1 MNTNVGDFSK
11 FDASLAPL
19 LRKLNKHVSLTPLET
34 HQLQQLVVRK
44 EEFRK
49 GAEVVMRG
57 SHHEEIHIIEEGWAS
72 QDILLEDGQ
81 ICIIGFLLPGD
92 TTEINSSL
100 TPKSDFAVKALTPL
114 KTARIPAKD
123 FKEVLAGNP
132 NLTKAFS
139 LVKLTGEAI
148 DRELLVNITAK
159 PAEERIASLLC
170 ELAFR
175 ATNVRADEHVSLHIP
190 LTQADLGRA
199 LGLSAVHVNRV
210 MKRLRQQGL
219 VAVTSGNV
227 TVLDWPALAEYSG
240 FRSDYLVKYQMDPEE
255 SLAMVTPKDA
265 S

>member
-1 MNTNVGDFSK
+1 MNTNVGNLSQ
-11 FDASLAPL
+11 FDSSLAPL
-19 LRKLNKHVSLTPLET
+19 LRKLSKHVSLTPLET
-34 HQLQQLVVRK
+34 HQLQQLVIRK

-49 GAEVVMRG
+49 GAEVIERG

-81 ICIIGFLLPGD
+81 ICIVGFLLPGD

-100 TPKSDFAVKALTPL
+100 TPRSDYAVKALTPL
-114 KTARIPAKD
+114 KTVRIASKEL
-123 FKEVLAGNP
+123 KEVLAGNP

-139 LVKLTGEAI
+139 LIKLTGEAI

-159 PAEERIASLLC
+159 PAEERIANLLC
-170 ELAFR
+170 ELVFR
-175 ATNVRADEHVSLHIP
+175 ASNVQPDETLPLQAP

-210 MKRLRQQGL
+210 IKRLRQQGL

-227 TVLDWPALAEYSG
+227 TVLDWPALAKYGG
-240 FRSDYLVKYQMDPEE
+240 FTSRYLTQYQSEPDET
-255 SLAMVTPKDA
+255 LAQVTPRDA
-265 S
+265 G